1 MRLAKI
7 FDIIYYMQTRG
18 NFDCRYKGGKKA
30 PAFIICEEGC
40 LGRLFNPSD
49 KYQTAKLFL
58 EG

>member
-1 MRLAKI
+1 
-7 FDIIYYMQTRG
+7 MQTRG